1 MPTTE
6 QGSPLDT
13 DVRSI
18 GEIIKDTRNLTV
30 EQVEQ
35 VLTHQRTHGVR
46 FGEAAIALGFATND
60 DVLLALSQQFHY
72 PYASEE
78 RRKVSPELVA
88 LNQPFGQQAEA
99 FRALRSQILQRVQV
113 DGQADL
119 RLRRAIA
126 VVSPAPGDGKTFF
139 CANLAVG
146 FAQLGGRTLVMDCDL
161 RGPRLHQVFAVDNNH
176 GLSGLLTRRKPGN
189 SAHSGVG
196 AIKPVVGVH
205 NLYVLPVGIQ
215 PPNPLELLE
224 GAAFAAL
231 LLELVNRFDHVIVD
245 TPAASFGSDAAVVG
259 SRCGLAIM
267 VARKNAGKVG
277 ALQDLSQMLTNA
289 NAKVAGVVLNDF

>member
-6 QGSPLDT
+6 QASHVDAE
-13 DVRSI
+13 VRSI
-18 GEIIKDTRNLTV
+18 GEIIKDTRNLTA

-35 VLTHQRTHGVR
+35 VLAHQRQHGVR

-78 RRKVSPELVA
+78 RRKLSPELVA

-99 FRALRSQILQRVQV
+99 FRALRSQIMQRVQV
-113 DGQADL
+113 DGQTEL
-119 RLRRAIA
+119 RMRRAIA
-126 VVSPAPGDGKTFF
+126 VVSPTAGDGKTFF
-139 CANLAVG
+139 CANLAVA

-161 RGPRLHQVFAVDNNH
+161 RGPRLHQVFSVDNDH
-176 GLSGLLTRRKPGN
+176 GLSGLLTRRKPGQPGQ
-189 SAHSGVG
+189 AGVG
-196 AIKPVVGVH
+196 AIKPVTGVH

-224 GAAFAAL
+224 GAAFGAL
-231 LLELVNRFDHVIVD
+231 LMELVNRFDHVIVD

-259 SRCGLAIM
+259 ARCGLALL
-267 VARKNAGKVG
+267 VARKNAGRVD
-277 ALQDLSQMLTNA
+277 ALQDLVQMLTNA
-289 NAKVAGVVLNDF
+289 NAKVAGVVMNDF